1 MDREAV
7 ATIHSIA
14 AKNGAKTWLT
24 LEILEELGGG
34 GGQTA
39 VEKEAAETGTGVNS
53 VLKEKISKFSTHR
66 LRQLFATKTLAW
78 STVLIWFCWA
88 TIGMG
93 YPLFK

>member
-1 MDREAV
+1 MDQQAV
-7 ATIHSIA
+7 ATVHGIA

-34 GGQTA
+34 ATA
-39 VEKEAAETGTGVNS
+39 AEKEASVGFNA
-53 VLKEKISKFSTHR
+53 VLKEKLSNFSTHR
-66 LRQLFATKTLAW
+66 LRMLFGTRTLAW